1 MTHALRTLLLVRD
14 SGARRVRTA
23 RAGGVGCRLCRR
35 RAQAGRWRD
44 SYALWQHAIDVN
56 PRSAIAHGNLGVAI
70 LNDGDAT
77 AALPH
82 LRKAAEFDPTD
93 AFAHLNLTRAYLTTG
108 DTAAAAQ
115 SALDLAGAYRRR
127 SDFDPQLTAAVLE
140 KFAAALEQRG
150 DRASAARLRDAAKRL
165 Q

>member
-1 MTHALRTLLLVRD
+1 MD
-14 SGARRVRTA
+14 SACTIFRFFRYD
-23 RAGGVGCRLCRR
+23 LSS
-35 RAQAGRWRD
+35 AGR
-44 SYALWQHAIDVN
+44 
-56 PRSAIAHGNLGVAI
+56 RSGNLLRELGI
-70 LNDGDAT
+70 PAT
-77 AALPH
+77 NARHGWSLLPCLRSFLQVSALLWAVQYSFTGRQP

-150 DRASAARLRDAAKRL
+150 DGASAARLRDAAKRL
-165 Q
+165 